1 MIFGGDTMQYLNM
14 AYKVQHFEW
23 PLSQKWMPLYGIIL
37 GVFSWFTGSVL
48 VSAIVVN
55 LLLTLTTLWVVNLC
69 LKKWFPNNTVALVL
83 GNILVLTNREF
94 YYHSLSMMAE
104 MQMLLLFTLGLY
116 WISKTF
122 VSNQIIRNRDIGIL
136 SLISILG
143 MYTKYNAIVLVL
155 MVVAL
160 LIVWKPGQNRIKNI
174 AFYLVPIAIAYSIWV
189 LIKPG
194 SEVVVTA
201 LFKPT
206 FFKGFVAN
214 THYFWIAFWDY
225 FTFPH
230 FTKWYKSLP
239 SAISLIAWLICL
251 GLFLLSI
258 WKRFKNKTLHE
269 GSFLVLAFICIY
281 VIGFV
286 YIATT
291 TGRFEITIRQLNYPF
306 FMLPFVVLFYLFE
319 SKKIRG
325 IYNTGLLLV
334 LFFVLG
340 SSVKMLGRYNAFR
353 NTGYGDLSRTMYTAN
368 EYECLDYAFKY
379 IKQIE
384 LGAQEIYTNK
394 HKVLGI
400 HFGFE
405 ELQKLPTSQNW
416 MGNHTF
422 YLDGDTF
429 KKAMLEVMESI
440 QEKGIL
446 IYVGDDFEEKKAI
459 YDSYID
465 SNILLNSFKDGFV
478 IHKK

>member
-1 MIFGGDTMQYLNM
+1 MVFGGDTMQYLSM

-23 PLSQKWMPLYGIIL
+23 PMSQKWMPLYGIIL
-37 GVFSWFTGSVL
+37 GIFSWLTGSVL

-55 LLLTLTTLWVVNLC
+55 LLLTLSTLWVVNLC
-69 LKKWFPNNTVALVL
+69 LKKWFPNNLWALGL
-83 GNILVLTNREF
+83 GNLLVLTNREF

-116 WISKTF
+116 WISKSF
-122 VSNQIIRNRDIGIL
+122 VSNQTIRNKDIGIL

-160 LIVWKPGQNRIKNI
+160 LIIWKTSQNRIKNI
-174 AFYLVPIAIAYSIWV
+174 AIYLVPIAIAYSIWV

-225 FTFPH
+225 FTFPK
-230 FTKWYKSLP
+230 FTKWYSSLP
-239 SAISLIAWLICL
+239 SALSLFAWLTCL
-251 GLFLLSI
+251 GLFLFAT
-258 WKRFKNKTLHE
+258 WKRFKNQTLHE
-269 GSFLVLAFICIY
+269 TSFLILAFVCIY

-306 FMLPFVVLFYLFE
+306 FMLPFVVLFYVFDLKNKRDFYKIGLF
-319 SKKIRG
+319 
-325 IYNTGLLLV
+325 LV
-334 LFFVLG
+334 LVFLVA
-340 SSVKMLGRYNAFR
+340 SSVKTIGRYKAFR
-353 NTGYGDLSRTMYTAN
+353 TTGYGELAGTMYNAS
-368 EYECLDYAFKY
+368 EYDCLHYAFEY
-379 IKQIE
+379 IEKNK
-384 LGAQEIYTNK
+384 LDRTKIYTNK

-400 HFGFE
+400 HYGFE
-405 ELQKLPTSQNW
+405 ELQKLPTSLNW

-422 YLDGDTF
+422 YLQGHAF
-429 KKAMLEVMESI
+429 KKSMLELMEFI

-446 IYVGDDFEEKKAI
+446 IYVGDDFEAKKSV
-459 YDSYID
+459 YKSYID
-465 SNILLNSFKDGFV
+465 SNTALKSFKDGFV